1 MEKTYVEK
9 MRTNLMNMKKDILQ
23 HLAAENDEFNE
34 IIEDTDPKD
43 LADIASDDI
52 DRRILEALGN
62 QELKTLKLVEN
73 ALSRIE
79 NGHYGKCMRCNQKI
93 PKERLD
99 AIPYAILCIKCKTS
113 EELRNR

>member
-1 MEKTYVEK
+1 MEQTYVK
-9 MRTNLMNMKKDILQ
+9 RMKTALLDMKKEILE

-79 NGHYGKCMRCNQKI
+79 NGRYGKCIRCDQKI

-99 AIPYAILCIKCKTS
+99 AIPYAVLCIKCKQS